1 MQDCRIRKEKIDG
14 VIYDMSPRPHYHHG
28 AINGNIFC
36 AIKNALKGSLCLVYM
51 ENIEYH
57 YNPKTDDYVEP
68 DIIICCDRKEL
79 IGGAYYG
86 IPKFVVE
93 TLSPSTMKRDRGIK
107 KDVYERCGVSE
118 YWIVSPRE
126 QSLEIYY
133 LKDGKYEIQEAY
145 ALEEDEK
152 VEEYNANLPVTLRE
166 FPISMTLSDIFT
178 I

>member
-1 MQDCRIRKEKIDG
+1 M
-14 VIYDMSPRPHYHHG
+14 
-28 AINGNIFC
+28 
-36 AIKNALKGSLCLVYM
+36 
-51 ENIEYH
+51 
-57 YNPKTDDYVEP
+57 
-68 DIIICCDRKEL
+68 
-79 IGGAYYG
+79 
-86 IPKFVVE
+86 E

-166 FPISMTLSDIFT
+166 FPISMTLSDFFT